1 MVQGLLL
8 AGAVSVSALA
18 AGPVFAQ
25 AIIAPTKTSTQPTP
39 VPAAAPALTPT
50 PAPMPA
56 ALVAKPSCANPNAL
70 GVSRTVEIDTTDGPG
85 FGFEHFKMH
94 DFLQDKEVV
103 LTFDDGPWPVN
114 TPAVLK
120 ALADECVK
128 ATFFP
133 IGKHATYHPEILKHV
148 AEQGHTIGAHT
159 WSHANLNRFKNEQ
172 NAKDE
177 IEKGFAAVKWALGA
191 PPAPFFRFPAL
202 QHPPAIVSYL
212 GARNIAIFSTDLDSF
227 DFKTRKADQVVDNVM
242 KKLHKFNKGIILM
255 HDFQPHT
262 AEALPALLKHL
273 KDGGFKVVHMKPAK
287 NVEVIA
293 KYEEDLVKEAKLPT
307 LSTRPTSSVVRTI
320 SQ

>member
-1 MVQGLLL
+1 MRIVQGLLF
-8 AGAVSVSALA
+8 AGAVSVSAFA

-25 AIIAPTKTSTQPTP
+25 AIIAPTKASTPP
-39 VPAAAPALTPT
+39 APMPAAAPALTPT
-50 PAPMPA
+50 PTPA
-56 ALVAKPSCANPNAL
+56 ALIAKPSCATPNAL
-70 GVSRTVEIDTTDGPG
+70 GVARTVEIDTTDGPG

-133 IGKHATYHPEILKHV
+133 IGKHATYYPEILKHV
-148 AEQGHTIGAHT
+148 AEQGHTIGSHT
-159 WSHANLNRFKNEQ
+159 WSHANLGRIKNEQ
-172 NAKDE
+172 DAKDE

-202 QHPPAIVSYL
+202 QHPPAIVTYL
-212 GARNIAIFSTDLDSF
+212 GARNVAIFSTDFDSF

-242 KKLHKFNKGIILM
+242 KKLNKFNKGIILM

-262 AEALPALLKHL
+262 AEALPTLLKHL
-273 KDGGFKVVHMKPAK
+273 KDGGFKVVHMKAAK

-293 KYEEDLVKEAKLPT
+293 KYEEELQKEAKLPT
-307 LSTRPTSSVVRTI
+307 VSMRPTSSIVRTI